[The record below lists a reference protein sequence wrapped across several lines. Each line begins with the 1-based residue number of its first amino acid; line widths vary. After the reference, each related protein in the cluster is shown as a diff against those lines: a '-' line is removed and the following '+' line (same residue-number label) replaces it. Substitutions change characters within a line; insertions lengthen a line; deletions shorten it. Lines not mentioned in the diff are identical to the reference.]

1 MHLVV
6 CIKQVPDPA
15 QIGIDPV
22 TNTIMHQG
30 VPTAINPHAS
40 KLSGASAERPEHWPP
55 KYRASVSCHR
65 SRLLLEVINS

>member
-6 CIKQVPDPA
+6 YIKQVPDPA

-30 VPTAINPHAS
+30 VPTAITPTPRGAFIAPSPAARAAS
-40 KLSGASAERPEHWPP
+40 R
-55 KYRASVSCHR
+55 RAS
-65 SRLLLEVINS
+65 

>member
-15 QIGIDPV
+15 QIGIHPV

-40 KLSGASAERPEHWPP
+40 RAFIAPSPAARAVSR
-55 KYRASVSCHR
+55 RAS
-65 SRLLLEVINS
+65 